1 MTQIASLADV
11 GQIINAVINM
21 FLSLEFAP
29 GIKLSYL
36 IGFVLALGCVLT
48 MLSNDGD

>member
-1 MTQIASLADV
+1 MTQIASLSDV

-21 FLSLEFAP
+21 FLDLEFAP
-29 GIKLSYL
+29 GIKISYL
-36 IGFVLALGCVLT
+36 IAFVLALGCVLT

>member
-1 MTQIASLADV
+1 MTGIASLSDV
-11 GQIINAVINM
+11 GQMINDVINM
-21 FLSLEFAP
+21 FLSIEFAP

-36 IGFVLALGCVLT
+36 IAFVLALGCVLT